1 MKQNAL
7 KYIYIT
13 SLTAFLTSSNALL
26 LNKTENNNN
35 ISTNLKSSLLN
46 QRKTSLRSHL
56 GNHTS
61 ILQSNK
67 RIFLSS
73 STKKPIQAKCYDGN
87 GPCLPVSDS
96 SSWLNTMNKYLQRA
110 SSDVLKLRIF
120 SKIGVKKYK
129 RFLPGQLEFYRTEF
143 EFCDEDSNGFVSFEE
158 NVKCQKLAE
167 DLIKSQLKRQGW
179 AKVPDVLFSINITK
193 LNREVQKTTGL
204 NFDQYGKLKI
214 FLAMIWG
221 RALFKKHDS
230 YGGMKNNYVCIG
242 EWSDTQAYLRTLFS
256 GYTQKIAM
264 NHFGEFDYDRS
275 GALEEIELYYLF
287 DHLWYRWFSTK
298 GENIY

>member
-73 STKKPIQAKCYDGN
+73 STKKPIQAKCYIEKSRCWQLCEN
-87 GPCLPVSDS
+87 ELFIRIQSFRISPCVNRPFFYESND
-96 SSWLNTMNKYLQRA
+96 
-110 SSDVLKLRIF
+110 F
-120 SKIGVKKYK
+120 S
-129 RFLPGQLEFYRTEF
+129 
-143 EFCDEDSNGFVSFEE
+143 
-158 NVKCQKLAE
+158 
-167 DLIKSQLKRQGW
+167 LI
-179 AKVPDVLFSINITK
+179 N
-193 LNREVQKTTGL
+193 
-204 NFDQYGKLKI
+204 
-214 FLAMIWG
+214 
-221 RALFKKHDS
+221 
-230 YGGMKNNYVCIG
+230 
-242 EWSDTQAYLRTLFS
+242 
-256 GYTQKIAM
+256 
-264 NHFGEFDYDRS
+264 
-275 GALEEIELYYLF
+275 
-287 DHLWYRWFSTK
+287 
-298 GENIY
+298 